1 MATTAT
7 ITLASDVY
15 SGFGGITKTMDF
27 TKAGNS
33 VDIDATTGFQRR
45 KLNAIST
52 VDLITMASLLIE
64 TEDSASAKIYI
75 RNIGDGNGNI
85 TKLNFVLIGVNSQPV
100 GRLYGGDWMVM
111 PLTGIDADD
120 VTATPETAHTVVLEY
135 IMYYQEDQKMAFTK
149 YHNITGSSGVD
160 VELLAAGD
168 KSSNVKSIWITNTR
182 ASNAATVSLYI
193 NNNTTNKKY
202 YFLSTLV
209 IPANG
214 SLLLDDSNSLSFDN
228 SNYGLYMTVGSSD
241 TLDVIICK

>member
-75 RNIGDGNGNI
+75 RNIGDGNVNI
-85 TKLNFVLIGVNSQPV
+85 S
-100 GRLYGGDWMVM
+100 
-111 PLTGIDADD
+111 
-120 VTATPETAHTVVLEY
+120 
-135 IMYYQEDQKMAFTK
+135 
-149 YHNITGSSGVD
+149 
-160 VELLAAGD
+160 
-168 KSSNVKSIWITNTR
+168 KSKIV
-182 ASNAATVSLYI
+182 
-193 NNNTTNKKY
+193 
-202 YFLSTLV
+202 
-209 IPANG
+209 
-214 SLLLDDSNSLSFDN
+214 
-228 SNYGLYMTVGSSD
+228 
-241 TLDVIICK
+241 